1 MIHELARN
9 WGWIALRGA
18 LAIVFGVLA
27 LAWPASAFAAIVLL
41 FGAYAFVDGVFAL
54 VALFRGA
61 GRERFWMLAIE
72 AVVGIGIGILTIAR
86 PAATALALLY
96 YVGIWAIL
104 TGIFELVAA
113 IRLRKEI
120 TGEFWLGLAGVL
132 SIVFGVVLFAA
143 PGPAALALAVWIG
156 AYAIVFGVMLLLL
169 AFRLRRFTEG
179 HRTPGGTGTPASR
192 HPLTF
197 GDPSIP
203 RVRDS
208 STRAKFCHGRPVAR
222 CIPMVQGWLEM
233 RWASNVPAGD
243 LLRLGPRGGGG
254 QLGMEEP
261 AIPGEAAAPGPV
273 GHDHLV
279 CHRLADA
286 HQLRYQ
292 PHLHQRAHRV
302 DDGRP
307 QPPVGPESGEQ
318 RVVDELHRVQDPQAV
333 EALPVRRRQS
343 LASLAESVRA
353 RASLDHHRETAPVG
367 PAPEAL
373 QGGVGHRLV
382 ALDVALGVPG
392 RAAAGAGD
400 VLGDVHRDTGAP
412 GERQAPRGWWAAPAL
427 PPPVRTSAARRRN
440 RQF

>member
-61 GRERFWMLAIE
+61 ARERFWMLVIE

-179 HRTPGGTGTPASR
+179 HRTPGGTGTPAA
-192 HPLTF
+192 
-197 GDPSIP
+197 
-203 RVRDS
+203 V
-208 STRAKFCHGRPVAR
+208 TR
-222 CIPMVQGWLEM
+222 
-233 RWASNVPAGD
+233 
-243 LLRLGPRGGGG
+243 
-254 QLGMEEP
+254 
-261 AIPGEAAAPGPV
+261 
-273 GHDHLV
+273 
-279 CHRLADA
+279 
-286 HQLRYQ
+286 
-292 PHLHQRAHRV
+292 
-302 DDGRP
+302 
-307 QPPVGPESGEQ
+307 
-318 RVVDELHRVQDPQAV
+318 
-333 EALPVRRRQS
+333 
-343 LASLAESVRA
+343 
-353 RASLDHHRETAPVG
+353 
-367 PAPEAL
+367 
-373 QGGVGHRLV
+373 
-382 ALDVALGVPG
+382 
-392 RAAAGAGD
+392 
-400 VLGDVHRDTGAP
+400 
-412 GERQAPRGWWAAPAL
+412 
-427 PPPVRTSAARRRN
+427 
-440 RQF
+440 